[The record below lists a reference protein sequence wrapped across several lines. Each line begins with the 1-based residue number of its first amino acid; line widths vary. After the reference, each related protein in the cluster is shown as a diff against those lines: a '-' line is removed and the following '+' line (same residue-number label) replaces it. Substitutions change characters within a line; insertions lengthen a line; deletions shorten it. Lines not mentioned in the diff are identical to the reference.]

1 MLINL
6 RKKERH
12 FGVLRT
18 LGWLL
23 EWNTA
28 LIHCALDQLFM
39 WGSNTRGEYRRQKA
53 DLMSR
58 ILSIDEK
65 LQHSS
70 DIELITERHR
80 LVGELEKIME
90 AEELYWRQKG
100 GEERNGSVRGMP
112 IHNSFI

>member
-1 MLINL
+1 
-6 RKKERH
+6 
-12 FGVLRT
+12 
-18 LGWLL
+18 
-23 EWNTA
+23 
-28 LIHCALDQLFM
+28 M

-70 DIELITERHR
+70 DTELITERHR
-80 LVGELEKIME
+80 LEGELEKIME
-90 AEELYWRQKG
+90 VEELYWRQRG
-100 GEERNGSVRGMP
+100 GDGSVRGMP